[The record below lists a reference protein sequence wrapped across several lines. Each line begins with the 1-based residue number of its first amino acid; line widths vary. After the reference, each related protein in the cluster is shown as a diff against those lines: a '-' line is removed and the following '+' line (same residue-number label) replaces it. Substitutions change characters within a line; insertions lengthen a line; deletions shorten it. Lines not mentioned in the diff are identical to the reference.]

1 MKKIFTCL
9 IVLCAF
15 FTAFDTYAQQK
26 ISGKVT
32 SDSGEALPGVS
43 VLIKNTTVGTV
54 TDIDGNYSLNTPA
67 GSETIIFSFIGY
79 ETIETSISGRSV
91 IDAQIKPDVTQLS
104 EVVVTSFGIEQEKR
118 SLGYAV
124 QKLNAEELTQS
135 NQSNIVN
142 ALQGRVAGVQIN
154 NSGGAPGAGASI
166 LIRGITSLTPGANN
180 QPLFVIDGIPISNE
194 TIAGNQLP
202 SAGSNAPA
210 VGGSSAP
217 TSSEQFSFS
226 NRAADINPENIASI
240 SILKGPSATALY
252 GLRAANG
259 VVVITTKKGQAG
271 KARIDFSSS
280 VGWDEVAKV
289 PEFQTSYR
297 EGRFG
302 RLRFR
307 ANGNPLRFQSFGPAI
322 TETTPVFDVLDDFF
336 ITGQRYENSINIS
349 GGNENTTYF
358 SSFSRLDQSGIVPN
372 SDWDRTTIRLSGS
385 KKVSDKLSF
394 SSGVTYSNSGGNR
407 PHSGDKSIMS
417 ALSYH
422 PTTFDVNDFIN
433 PDGSMRDY
441 SDGIIDNPRYLAEF
455 STMEDKVN
463 RLIGNIGFN
472 VKPAEWIQFD
482 YKVGLDYYNDARVR
496 IVPPGLDVSSQT
508 GGFLVDEQINYR
520 EINSNF
526 LVTFSKDISE
536 DISTSLLVGHQL
548 TDIRSNR
555 TNTRG
560 ELFTLPNFF
569 DLSNATNI
577 FALNDRSERRLFG
590 VFADAKIN
598 YKGTLYLSVTGRND
612 WSSTLPTQNRSFFY
626 PSVSLGYVFT
636 ESLEQIGVKPD
647 FFSYGKL
654 RTSWARVGKDAPPY
668 QVGVTF
674 TGATNFPF
682 GDVNGFRQSTRAGSS
697 DLKPETTSSI
707 EIGADL
713 RFLNDRLGVDI
724 TYYKQNSEDQII
736 PVPVSNTTGF
746 ARFVTNA
753 GEIENTGWELL
764 INGTPIKT
772 KDFTWEA
779 SLNWS
784 TVKSEVVSIA
794 EGVDEIP
801 FFDAGFVGIVNKL
814 IPGGSAGDLFG
825 YNYVKNEDGRLVI
838 DDNGFPFIRTDTLL
852 HVGNALPDWIGGLT
866 NTFQY
871 KGLSLSFLLEWRS
884 GGDIYDVGIRNGI
897 RNGIL
902 EQTERRYEQ
911 VVFNGV
917 QNTGTDEAPIW
928 TENTTPVQI
937 DGESLYRNSIRYN
950 RAADVVLE
958 DASWFRL
965 RTVTLAYSLPQK
977 LLPSQL
983 IKSAKLSVIG
993 SNLFINTPFRGYD
1006 PESSYLGSGSNSFG
1020 FTGLAIPNTRSYTVK
1035 LNVTF

>member
-1 MKKIFTCL
+1 MKKVFTNL
-9 IVLCAF
+9 ILLLGLLDVGAF
-15 FTAFDTYAQQK
+15 AQQT
-26 ISGKVT
+26 ISGRVT
-32 SDSGEALPGVS
+32 SETGEALPGVS
-43 VLIKNTTVGTV
+43 ILAKGSTVGTA
-54 TDIDGNYSLNTPA
+54 TDIDGNYTLNAPA
-67 GSETIIFSFIGY
+67 TAETLVFSFIGY
-79 ETIETSISGRSV
+79 RTVEISISARTV
-91 IDAQIKPDVTQLS
+91 IDIQMETDTRQLS
-104 EVVVTSFGIEQEKR
+104 EVVVTAFGLEQEKR

-124 QKLNAEELTQS
+124 QELDGQELTQS

-142 ALQGRVAGVQIN
+142 ALQGKLAGVQIN

-166 LIRGITSLTPGANN
+166 IIRGITSLTPGANN

-194 TIAGNQLP
+194 TISGNQLP

-210 VGGSSAP
+210 VGGSTAP
-217 TSSEQFSFS
+217 TSSEQFSFT
-226 NRAADINPENIASI
+226 NRAADINPDNIASI
-240 SILKGPSATALY
+240 SVLKGPSATALY

-259 VVVITTKKGQAG
+259 AVVITTKKGQAG
-271 KARIDFSSS
+271 KAQINFSSS
-280 VGWDEVAKV
+280 VGWDEVAKT
-289 PEFQTSYR
+289 PEYQTSYR

-302 RLRFR
+302 RLRFL
-307 ANGNPLRFQSFGPAI
+307 ANGDPLRFQSFGPAI
-322 TETTPVFDVLDDFF
+322 TETTPVFDVIDDFF
-336 ITGQRYENSINIS
+336 VTGKRYENSISVS

-372 SDWDRTTIRLSGS
+372 SDWDRTTIKLSGS

-394 SSGVTYSNSGGNR
+394 TSGVTFSNSGGNR
-407 PHSGDKSIMS
+407 PHAGDKSIMS

-422 PTTFDVNDFIN
+422 PTTFDVNDYIN

-441 SDGIIDNPRYLAEF
+441 SNGIIDNPRYLAEF
-455 STMEDKVN
+455 STMEDDVN
-463 RLIGNIGFN
+463 RLIGNLGFN
-472 VKPAEWIQFD
+472 INPLDWVQFD
-482 YKVGLDYYNDARVR
+482 YKIGLDYYNDARLR

-508 GGFLVDEQINYR
+508 GGFIVDEQINYR

-526 LVTFSKDISE
+526 LVTLSKDFNE
-536 DISTSLLVGHQL
+536 DFSASLLLGHQL

-560 ELFTLPNFF
+560 EQFTIDNFF

-577 FALNDRSERRLFG
+577 FALNDQFESRLFG

-598 YKGTLYLSVTGRND
+598 YKGTFYLSVTGRND
-612 WSSTLPTQNRSFFY
+612 WSSTLPEDNRSFFY

-636 ESLEQIGVKPD
+636 ESLEQLGIKPD

-654 RTSWARVGKDAPPY
+654 RTSWARVGKDAAPY

-682 GDVNGFRQSTRAGSS
+682 GDVNGFRQSTSAGSNE
-697 DLKPETTSSI
+697 LKPETTTSI
-707 EIGADL
+707 EIGTDL
-713 RFLNDRLGVDI
+713 RFLDNRLGLDI
-724 TYYKQNSEDQII
+724 TYFKQNSDDQII
-736 PVPVSNTTGF
+736 PVPVSNTTGL

-764 INGTPIKT
+764 INGTPMKT
-772 KDFTWEA
+772 RDFTWDI

-784 TVKSEVVSIA
+784 KIESEVVSIA
-794 EGVDEIP
+794 EGVDEIE
-801 FFDAGFVGIVNKL
+801 FFNAGFVGIVNKL
-814 IPGGSAGDLFG
+814 VPGGSVGDLYG
-825 YNYVKNEDGRLVI
+825 YNFVKNDDGRLVI
-838 DDNGFPFIRTDTLL
+838 DDDGFPFIRTDTLL
-852 HVGNALPDWIGGLT
+852 LIGNALPDWIGGLT
-866 NTFQY
+866 NTIRY
-871 KGLSLSFLLEWRS
+871 KGLSLSFLLEWRN
-884 GGDIYDVGIRNGI
+884 GGDIYDVGIRNSI
-897 RNGIL
+897 RNGLL

-911 VVFNGV
+911 VIFNGV
-917 QNTGTDEAPIW
+917 QNTGTDENPVW
-928 TENTTPVQI
+928 VENTIPVQI

-977 LLPSQL
+977 LLPNDI
-983 IKSAKLSVIG
+983 IKSATLSVVG
-993 SNLFINTPFRGYD
+993 NNLFINTPFRGYD
-1006 PESSYLGSGSNSFG
+1006 PESSYLGSGSNAFG
-1020 FTGLAIPNTRSYTVK
+1020 FTGLAVPNTRSYTVK